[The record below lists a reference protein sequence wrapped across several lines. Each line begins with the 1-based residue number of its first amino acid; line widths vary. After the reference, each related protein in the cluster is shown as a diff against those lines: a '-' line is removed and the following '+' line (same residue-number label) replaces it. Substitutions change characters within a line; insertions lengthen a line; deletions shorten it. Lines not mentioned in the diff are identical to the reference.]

1 MAPVVQPATVSRD
14 DRGVRNHRHAV
25 HDHTD
30 GAETRLSLRHRLSV
44 RYRLGMRS
52 TSTCRPSDGRT
63 HPLPGSAGSRIHGR
77 VSPDVEPTK
86 GLSASGLTDADGAFT
101 LQTRFAGAAL
111 PGAVAGTH
119 RVVVIPPPAAS
130 GDATEILPVPIRYAD
145 YQQSGLTA
153 EVTASGPNAFT
164 FDLKP

>member
-1 MAPVVQPATVSRD
+1 MVEFS
-14 DRGVRNHRHAV
+14 
-25 HDHTD
+25 
-30 GAETRLSLRHRLSV
+30 S
-44 RYRLGMRS
+44 
-52 TSTCRPSDGRT
+52 
-63 HPLPGSAGSRIHGR
+63 
-77 VSPDVEPTK
+77 DVEPTK
-86 GLSASGLTDADGAFT
+86 GLSANGLTDADGAFT

-130 GDATEILPVPIRYAD
+130 GNATEILPVPIRYAD

-153 EVTASGPNAFT
+153 EVTAPGPNAFT

>member
-1 MAPVVQPATVSRD
+1 MRFTTTPTGRRLACRCVIACLCVTAWGCGPRPP
-14 DRGVRNHRHAV
+14 AV
-25 HDHTD
+25 HPTA
-30 GAETRLSLRHRLSV
+30 GRILFQ
-44 RYRLGMRS
+44 G
-52 TSTCRPSDGRT
+52 RPA
-63 HPLPGSAGSRIHGR
+63 AGFMVEFS
-77 VSPDVEPTK
+77 SDVEPTK
-86 GLSASGLTDADGAFT
+86 GLSANGLTDADGAFT

-153 EVTASGPNAFT
+153 EVTAPGPNAFT
-164 FDLKP
+164 YDLKP